1 VSIVIPITPTT
12 ATQAKRRTWRVNI
25 ETPNGQTP
33 VISGYREVI
42 SLDAKGNQV
51 GLAEQSMI
59 PLQMALD
66 AAAIAK
72 LPAEYQPLPGLIS
85 SFFDWL
91 EENPHG
97 PVIPPATT
105 PAS

>member
-1 VSIVIPITPTT
+1 MSITTQVSQTV
-12 ATQAKRRTWRVNI
+12 AAQKRRTWRVNI
-25 ETPNGQTP
+25 ETANGQTP

-42 SLDAKGNQV
+42 SLDANGNQV
-51 GLAEQSMI
+51 GISEQSLM

-72 LPAEYQPLPGLIS
+72 LPTEYQPLPGLIS

-91 EENPHG
+91 EQNPTG
-97 PVIPPATT
+97 VAASAAPAE
-105 PAS
+105 

>member
-1 VSIVIPITPTT
+1 MSITVPVSQTV
-12 ATQAKRRTWRVNI
+12 ASQKRRTWRVNI
-25 ETPNGQTP
+25 ETANGQTP

-42 SLDAKGNQV
+42 SLDAMGNQV
-51 GLAEQSMI
+51 GLADQSMV

-72 LPAEYQPLPGLIS
+72 LPAEYQPLPELIS

-91 EENPHG
+91 EQNPSG
-97 PVIPPATT
+97 VAAPAAPVAPAE
-105 PAS
+105 